1 MKKIL
6 ITVGNEDAANIP
18 QLLKGHFH
26 LRENFGEKT
35 CFSIVVPDDELD
47 EMVAKI
53 KVTLGYMDKNTLV
66 EVYSPDFTIYPLF
79 DEKKEKEETPDAKK
93 KKRNH
98 SPIEKLLDTVKS
110 YERLDA
116 DILSLAAVAS
126 IVGLVGLFL
135 NNVGII
141 IGAMLIAPMI
151 GPIYAFALH
160 SATGNAMGVLRD
172 ILNII
177 FLILSFILFSLVV
190 TWILGLFI
198 PLELTGEMLSRTHSS
213 PIYAIMAIFLG
224 FATIVALSKGIPD
237 SIAGVAV
244 AAALLPPALVS
255 GLTVVLYPEG
265 TLGALV
271 LTLQNAIGL
280 MAGSIM
286 ATIALQIQ
294 PRSYREKAAAKAIL
308 RRVAILLLILV
319 LLLAL
324 IPLITVSG

>member
-6 ITVGNEDAANIP
+6 ITAQNEDAPNLS
-18 QLLKGHFH
+18 QVVQGHFH
-26 LRENFGEKT
+26 LREVIGEKT
-35 CFSIVVPDDELD
+35 LFTMMVEDKELN
-47 EMVAKI
+47 EVVAKI
-53 KVTLGYMDKNTLV
+53 RVTLGYMDKNTLV

-79 DEKKEKEETPDAKK
+79 DEKKEKESPPNSE
-93 KKRNH
+93 KKRREH
-98 SPIEKLLDTVKS
+98 SPIEKLLASVSS

-151 GPIYAFALH
+151 GPIYSFALH
-160 SATGNAMGVLRD
+160 SAIGNGIGVLRD
-172 ILNII
+172 VLNIL
-177 FLILSFILFSLVV
+177 FLILAFILFSLLVS
-190 TWILGLFI
+190 WILNFFI
-198 PLELTGEMLSRTHSS
+198 PLQITGEILSRTHSS

-255 GLTVVLYPEG
+255 GLSIVLYPEG
-265 TLGALV
+265 TLNALI

-280 MAGSIM
+280 MAGGIV
-286 ATIALQIQ
+286 ATIALQIK
-294 PRSYREKAAAKAIL
+294 PRSYREEMAAKTIL
-308 RRVAILLLILV
+308 MRVIITLVILV

-324 IPLITVSG
+324 IPFLTVSS